1 MKMLDP
7 EYKTPPITDQAQ
19 KLLEAL
25 QTSPDQW
32 LTRKAIAEKLGK
44 RRLTPYDIEL
54 LQRLCDEQ
62 LAEIGKRPNPTPI
75 GYEYAYRALDNP
87 EAKARRS

>member
-1 MKMLDP
+1 MRILEPQYNM
-7 EYKTPPITDQAQ
+7 PPLTDQAL

-25 QTSPDQW
+25 QSQPGQW
-32 LTRKAIAEKLGK
+32 LKRKEIALALGK

-54 LQRLCDEQ
+54 LQRLCDEG

-75 GYEYAYRALDNP
+75 GFEYAYRANVQD
-87 EAKARRS
+87 

>member
-1 MKMLDP
+1 MRILEPD
-7 EYKTPPITDQAQ
+7 YNAPPLTDQAL

-25 QTSPDQW
+25 Q
-32 LTRKAIAEKLGK
+32 RKSGKWMKRKEIALALGK

-54 LQRLCDEQ
+54 LQRLCDEG

-75 GYEYAYRALDNP
+75 GFEYAYRANSRD
-87 EAKARRS
+87 